1 MIALLFVTLLAMELP
16 KPGDVR
22 TLERTSRWVNR
33 AEEIDYA
40 IVERYTIRVLAASL
54 EKVEIRVE
62 RQISATILE
71 GERVPSDPAD
81 KPDTWTQSF
90 DPRQPAVLAFSGVR
104 DKVEARLDQMTV
116 FWLPN
121 AGRFR
126 LEDVSRHEIGP
137 VHLQA
142 DSRGALRVTEAG
154 AQGTYKGPLPWPEIK
169 LTVPNQLLP
178 GSSFRGELT
187 LESKWVFPG

>member
-1 MIALLFVTLLAMELP
+1 MIALVLATLLASELP
-16 KPGDVR
+16 KPGDLR
-22 TLERTSRWVNR
+22 TLERTCRWVNR

-40 IVERYTIRVLAASL
+40 IIERYMIRVLAASP
-54 EKVEIRVE
+54 EKVEVRVE
-62 RQISATILE
+62 RQIAATILE
-71 GERVPSDPAD
+71 GERVPSDAVE

-90 DPRQPAVLAFSGVR
+90 DPRQPAALAFAGVR

-121 AGRFR
+121 AGRYR
-126 LEDVSRHEIGP
+126 LGDVSRHEVGP
-137 VHLQA
+137 VNLQA
-142 DSRGALRVTEAG
+142 DARGALSVPEAG
-154 AQGTYKGPLPWPEIK
+154 AKGMFRGPLPWPELK
-169 LTVPNQLLP
+169 LTAPNQLLP